1 MPKMPSSAL
10 LGASVV
16 VLPVLLLAGAGS
28 GMQPAT
34 GPLTGPALIPAPP
47 AIGTPAAVS
56 AVSVPGVVIPAAA
69 PAPVTPVRGVVIPA
83 AVPAR
88 TVDAVHAATE
98 AALEA
103 LSSRVGRTSSDDALY
118 HAFEAYYRYRDE
130 NSDKVRKP
138 YFYFVD
144 LGLNN
149 GTPRGW
155 VFDMD
160 ALRIVDGPFTV
171 AHGRGSSQG
180 RNGVPT
186 KFSNRPGSYAS
197 SLGLYLAQETYTF
210 RSSSYSSV
218 GLRMKGES
226 GEFNDAARARGIV
239 AHGAPYV
246 TRSDAGRSEGCP
258 AMEME
263 RARRLLPMLSN
274 GGVVFIYSP
283 RDPRW
288 LESDPWLQGD
298 D

>member
-1 MPKMPSSAL
+1 MPKMPSSSVL
-10 LGASVV
+10 LSASIV
-16 VLPVLLLAGAGS
+16 VLPVLLLTGAGS
-28 GMQPAT
+28 GVRVEAARPADV
-34 GPLTGPALIPAPP
+34 PA
-47 AIGTPAAVS
+47 PAAV
-56 AVSVPGVVIPAAA
+56 
-69 PAPVTPVRGVVIPA
+69 
-83 AVPAR
+83 AVPA
-88 TVDAVHAATE
+88 TAPALPAAVDAVHAATE

-118 HAFEAYYRYRDE
+118 HAFEAYYRYRDG
-130 NSDKVRKP
+130 NAAAVRKP

-144 LGLNN
+144 LGLDNA
-149 GTPRGW
+149 TPRGW

-160 ALRIVDGPFTV
+160 ALRIVEGPFTV

-197 SLGLYLAQETYTF
+197 SLGLYLAEETYTF

-218 GLRMKGES
+218 GLRMRGES

-246 TRSDAGRSEGCP
+246 TRGDAGRSEGCP

-288 LESDPWLQGD
+288 LERDPWLQGD